1 MKKFLTIILALL
13 FASTSAHADFKVEEY
28 IKFLEENKDMS
39 VDDLLKM
46 YPAGAF
52 LKEANT
58 DFMNADYSKEIDSVY
73 TLTDYEKSLI
83 SKHGFMVTE
92 RLNYPT
98 FIHAFWDVFN
108 KDMPIYISADAMLH
122 ALHFTY
128 SSLLPYIEESVIVP
142 RLKTG
147 INTVK
152 EYMKSIGTS
161 EIPDNY
167 YKALLDMDL
176 YFSVTEMLLTNKF
189 ECTFPDNQAKVEEIK
204 QMVKDLSPVEYALF
218 CESPRKLDFSQFQI
232 RGHYTR
238 SEELQRY
245 FQAMMWLGR
254 TEILIS
260 APQNDPVNQFTKE
273 DINQMTLLTGLM
285 AETLHKSGADKDFAW
300 IDSMLVILIGK
311 QDNIN
316 LWEIINA
323 MDELQ
328 ITALELADT
337 NKLEIFRNKILELN
351 SANQLY
357 SSQILYSDPFDPNQV
372 VPPAAF
378 LLMGQRPIVDGF
390 ITANV
395 TYDKILYNGGK
406 VRRMVPQTLDI
417 LFSLGNDASI
427 QLMLE
432 ELKKYPYSSNLA
444 ALRYLI
450 DSYDDSFWNEN
461 VYGRWINTIRSL
473 NPPVKRDNLPP
484 FMQTAAWWQK
494 TMNTQLASWAELRH
508 DFLLYGKQPY
518 TGGDAC
524 SYPHGYV
531 EPVPELY
538 EEMKNVV
545 KKINDFLP
553 YTIQRT
559 YHYWEYAC
567 DNLKSISEKILAGE
581 EYSESEIDFL
591 NSTIRNGSIC
601 DISFN
606 ALGWYMGLYSH
617 LTAAE
622 FDYDYLIKD
631 GFESDKAVVAD
642 VHTIPTDEFG
652 NEVGW
657 VLHAGTGKIN
667 MAVITAPTPDGG
679 MRSYIGPVSSYY
691 EFISNDFKRLNN
703 DEWREMDGAPA
714 YRPASTNLYLADKEG
729 NKPDGDIMSL
739 FTYISNS
746 TEDLPLATQHIRMKN
761 HPNPFNHTTVI
772 NFVIPWNLDG
782 QKANLSIYD
791 MQGNKVITLFD
802 QIVPANSYSMIW
814 NGLDANDIA
823 VPSGIYIYT
832 LKIGEIIQSGKMN
845 LVR

>member
-13 FASTSAHADFKVEEY
+13 FVSASTYANFKVEEY

-39 VDDLLKM
+39 VDDLLEM

-58 DFMNADYSKEIDSVY
+58 DFMNADYSKEIDSIF
-73 TLTDYEKSLI
+73 TLTDYEKALI

-92 RLNYPT
+92 RLNFPT
-98 FIHAFWDVFN
+98 FIHAFWDVFI

-128 SSLLPYIEESVIVP
+128 SSLLPYIEEYEIAT
-142 RLKTG
+142 RLGIG
-147 INTVK
+147 INSVK
-152 EYMKSIGTS
+152 EYMKSIDTN

-167 YKALLDMDL
+167 HKALFDMDL
-176 YFSVTEMLLTNKF
+176 YFSVTQMLLYHDF
-189 ECTFPDNQAKVEEIK
+189 ECNFPDNQAKVEEIK
-204 QMVKDLSPVEYALF
+204 QMVKDLSPLDYALF
-218 CESPRKLDFSQFQI
+218 CNSPRKLDFSQFQI

-238 SEELQRY
+238 SWYLERY

-260 APQNDPVNQFTKE
+260 APKNDPVNIFTKE
-273 DINQMTLLTGLM
+273 DIDQMTLLTAVI
-285 AETLHKSGADKDFAW
+285 AETVHKSGADKDFAW

-337 NKLEIFRNKILELN
+337 NKLELFRNKILELN

-357 SSQILYSDPFDPNQV
+357 SSQILFSDPFDLNQV

-378 LLMGQRPIVDGF
+378 LLMGQRPIIDGF

-395 TYDKILYNGGK
+395 TYDKILYKGK
-406 VRRMVPQTLDI
+406 KVERMVPQTLDI
-417 LFSLGNDASI
+417 LFSLGNDAAI

-450 DSYDDSFWNEN
+450 DSYDGSFWNEN

-518 TGGDAC
+518 TSGNIC

-538 EEMKNVV
+538 EELKNVI
-545 KKINDFLP
+545 KNIHEFLP
-553 YTIQRT
+553 NGIPYI
-559 YHYWEYAC
+559 YHKWENAC
-567 DNLKSISEKILAGE
+567 NNLKAISEKILAGE
-581 EYSESEIDFL
+581 KYSESDVDFL
-591 NSTIRNGSIC
+591 CSTIKEDRSCGGTN
-601 DISFN
+601 
-606 ALGWYMGLYSH
+606 LGWYIGLYAY
-617 LTAAE
+617 LTANE
-622 FDYDYLIKD
+622 FNDNYLKGD
-631 GFESDKAVVAD
+631 GFESDKPVVAD

-667 MAVITAPTPDGG
+667 MAVITAPTPEGG

-691 EFISNDFKRLNN
+691 EFLSNDFKRLTNE
-703 DEWREMDGAPA
+703 EWREMDGAPA
-714 YRPASTNLYLADKEG
+714 YRPASTNLYLADKDG
-729 NKPDGDIMSL
+729 AKPDGDIMSL

-746 TEDLPLATQHIRMKN
+746 TEDLPLATNNIRMKN
-761 HPNPFNHTTVI
+761 HPNPFNHKTVI

-791 MQGNKVITLFD
+791 IQGNRVITLFD
-802 QIVPANSYSMIW
+802 QIVPANSYSLIW
-814 NGLDANDIA
+814 NGLNANDIA

-832 LKIGEIIQSGKMN
+832 LKIGKIIQSGKMN
-845 LVR
+845 LIR

>member
-13 FASTSAHADFKVEEY
+13 FASTSTQADFKVEEY
-28 IKFLEENKDMS
+28 IKFLEEHKDMS
-39 VDDLLKM
+39 VDDLLGM

-58 DFMNADYSKEIDSVY
+58 DFMNADFSKEIDSVY
-73 TLTDYEKSLI
+73 TLTDYEKALI
-83 SKHGFMVTE
+83 AKHGFMVTE

-98 FIHAFWDVFN
+98 FIHGFWDVFI

-122 ALHFTY
+122 ALHYTY
-128 SSLLPYIEESVIVP
+128 SSILPNIEEGNISP
-142 RLKTG
+142 RLETG

-152 EYMKSIGTS
+152 EYMKGIDTS
-161 EIPDNY
+161 DLPDNY

-176 YFSVTEMLLTNKF
+176 YFSVTEMLLTTQF

-204 QMVKDLSPVEYALF
+204 QMVKDLSPVEYPLF
-218 CESPRKLDFSQFQI
+218 CDSPRKLDFSQFQI

-238 SEELQRY
+238 SVNLQRY

-260 APQNDPVNQFTKE
+260 APKFDPVNYFTKG
-273 DINQMTLLTGLM
+273 DLDQMTLLTGLI
-285 AETLHKSGADKDFAW
+285 AETVHRSGADKDFAW
-300 IDSMLVILIGK
+300 IDSMLVILVGR

-357 SSQILYSDPFDPNQV
+357 SSQILFSDPFDPNQV

-378 LLMGQRPIVDGF
+378 LLMGQRPIIDGF

-395 TYDKILYNGGK
+395 TYDKILYKGGK
-406 VRRMVPQTLDI
+406 VGRMVPQTLDI
-417 LFSLGNDASI
+417 LFSLGNDAAI
-427 QLMLE
+427 QLMQK

-450 DSYDDSFWNEN
+450 DSYDDSFWDEN
-461 VYGRWINTIRSL
+461 VYGSWINSIRSL
-473 NPPVKRDNLPP
+473 NPPLNRENLPP

-518 TGGDAC
+518 TNGDLC

-538 EEMKNVV
+538 EEMKNLV
-545 KKINDFLP
+545 KRINDFLP
-553 YTIQRT
+553 YTIQNT

-581 EYSESEIDFL
+581 EYSESDIDFL
-591 NSTIRNGSIC
+591 CSTIKKDMSCGGA
-601 DISFN
+601 D
-606 ALGWYMGLYSH
+606 LGWYMGLYPNF
-617 LTAAE
+617 TANE
-622 FDYDYLIKD
+622 FKYDYLEDD
-631 GFESDKAVVAD
+631 GFDSDKAVVAD

-652 NEVGW
+652 NKVGW

-667 MAVITAPTPDGG
+667 MAVITAPTPEGG

-691 EFISNDFKRLNN
+691 EFISNDFKRLTNE
-703 DEWREMDGAPA
+703 EWREMDGAPA

-746 TEDLPLATQHIRMKN
+746 TEDLPLATNNIRMKN

-791 MQGNKVITLFD
+791 IQGNRVITLFD
-802 QIVPANSYSMIW
+802 QNVPANSYSMIW

-823 VPSGIYIYT
+823 VPTGIYIYT

-845 LVR
+845 LIR